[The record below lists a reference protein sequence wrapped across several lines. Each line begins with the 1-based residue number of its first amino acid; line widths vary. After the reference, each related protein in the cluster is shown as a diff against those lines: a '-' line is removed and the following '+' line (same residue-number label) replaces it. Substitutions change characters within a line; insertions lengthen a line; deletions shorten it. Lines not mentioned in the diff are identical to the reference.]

1 MEPVKLNKLIGK
13 TEYTERE
20 KQMGCAV
27 KDLYVFLFD
36 RKHKNWRKA
45 MDLLGPCYVQHNPM
59 IPDGRQGLLDWAAL
73 LRKRGSA
80 SSSTRW
86 PLMGTMYSSASNW
99 SANTGK
105 TPAGRGRPLPLRKRK
120 NRGTLGRDT
129 GNPCGLFEWELHVLK
144 EQAAVYRQ
152 GKKVRNEELGV
163 RSEE

>member
-73 LRKRGSA
+73 LRKKGIRFQFYQMAIDGDYVFV
-80 SSSTRW
+80 RFK
-86 PLMGTMYSSASNW
+86 LVRKH
-99 SANTGK
+99 GK
-105 TPAGRGRPLPLRKRK
+105 DPGRAGVDLFRFEKGKIVEHWDVIQEIPAVSL
-120 NRGTLGRDT
+120 N
-129 GNPCGLFEWELHVLK
+129 GNSMF
-144 EQAAVYRQ
+144 
-152 GKKVRNEELGV
+152 
-163 RSEE
+163 